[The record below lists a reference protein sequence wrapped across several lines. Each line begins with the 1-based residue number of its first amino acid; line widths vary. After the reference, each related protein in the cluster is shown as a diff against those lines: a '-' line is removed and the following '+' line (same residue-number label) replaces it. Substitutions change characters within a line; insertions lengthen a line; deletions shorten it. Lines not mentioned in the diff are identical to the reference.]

1 MINIRPQRPGA
12 FSKLLLYKDMIY
24 VISTLKEI
32 QCQTYL
38 SRPASL
44 LPAGRLLV
52 SKKNKIFHQTSFK
65 QMYMF
70 KYAYRKVPSF
80 TSIILKQGSY
90 LNSIM
95 NLFAIILALYV

>member
-1 MINIRPQRPGA
+1 MSN
-12 FSKLLLYKDMIY
+12 
-24 VISTLKEI
+24 
-32 QCQTYL
+32 L
-38 SRPASL
+38 SQLPSQPA
-44 LPAGRLLV
+44 ACWTLV
-52 SKKNKIFHQTSFK
+52 SYKKNKIFHQTSFK

>member
-44 LPAGRLLV
+44 LLAGRLLV
-52 SKKNKIFHQTSFK
+52 IKKIKSFIKRVLNKCIC
-65 QMYMF
+65 
-70 KYAYRKVPSF
+70 
-80 TSIILKQGSY
+80 
-90 LNSIM
+90 LNMRTEKFRVSQ
-95 NLFAIILALYV
+95 A

>member
-44 LPAGRLLV
+44 LLLPDAELLLV
-52 SKKNKIFHQTSFK
+52 SKN
-65 QMYMF
+65 
-70 KYAYRKVPSF
+70 
-80 TSIILKQGSY
+80 
-90 LNSIM
+90 
-95 NLFAIILALYV
+95 